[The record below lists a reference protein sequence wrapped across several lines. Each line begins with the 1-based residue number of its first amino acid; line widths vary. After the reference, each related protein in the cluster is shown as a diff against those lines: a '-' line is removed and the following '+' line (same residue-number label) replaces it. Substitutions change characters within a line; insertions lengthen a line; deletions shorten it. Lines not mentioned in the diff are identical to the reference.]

1 MRIRWGWAAAA
12 ITALVAALLVAL
24 TRSGSCASRVAGVI
38 DDSCQ
43 SQPVGGYPTMV
54 VLVVAGVVLSV
65 VCARLAVRRR

>member
-24 TRSGSCASRVAGVI
+24 TRSGSCASRVPGVI

-65 VCARLAVRRR
+65 VFARLAVRRR